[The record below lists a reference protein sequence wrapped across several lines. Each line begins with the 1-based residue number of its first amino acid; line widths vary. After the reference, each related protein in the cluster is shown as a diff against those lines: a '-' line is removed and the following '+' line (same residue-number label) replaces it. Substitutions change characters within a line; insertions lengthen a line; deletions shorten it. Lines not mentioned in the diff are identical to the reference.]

1 MSSWL
6 SSTWPRPPCPQ
17 MQSLGARYSRNSF
30 PTLVSHTTWL
40 PRPAGRETQPYLS
53 MLMAQRFRM
62 LAVHIMTSRVTKT
75 SQQTRLKFQT
85 PPVTWAAE
93 TGCQCFPP
101 VTQSALLSSRGS
113 PAHADVPSLWLAPL
127 PPRAGRHC
135 GTAGLLKM
143 VTQERTNL
151 LNFH

>member
-17 MQSLGARYSRNSF
+17 MQSLGTRYSRNSF

-101 VTQSALLSSRGS
+101 ATQSALLSSRGS
-113 PAHADVPSLWLAPL
+113 PAHATY
-127 PPRAGRHC
+127 PPCGWHHC
-135 GTAGLLKM
+135 RQGQADTAGLLGCSRWSPKKG
-143 VTQERTNL
+143 QIC
-151 LNFH
+151 